1 MFDFFKLRRM
11 PTLEEIERERERR
24 SRGIRS
30 MLKVAGIIFL
40 ALVAFISSM
49 LLLNPMLQLHSL
61 EQEKVRAEQQLLK
74 ARQVESE
81 AYHRFLWMD
90 DPEYFE
96 QIARDRANQAKEGEV
111 IIRRPTA
118 EEQKLMEEEAR
129 KKRQPRKKPRRD

>member
-1 MFDFFKLRRM
+1 MLVCKLNQL
-11 PTLEEIERERERR
+11 PHILE
-24 SRGIRS
+24 
-30 MLKVAGIIFL
+30 
-40 ALVAFISSM
+40 
-49 LLLNPMLQLHSL
+49 LHSL
-61 EQEKVRAEQQLLK
+61 EQEREL
-74 ARQVESE
+74 ARQKLIQAQATE
-81 AYHRFLWMD
+81 AEALNKFRWMT